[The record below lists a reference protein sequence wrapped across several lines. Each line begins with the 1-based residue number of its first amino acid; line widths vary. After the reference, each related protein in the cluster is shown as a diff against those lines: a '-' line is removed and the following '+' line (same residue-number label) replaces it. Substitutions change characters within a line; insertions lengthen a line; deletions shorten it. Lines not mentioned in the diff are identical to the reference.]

1 MFIYKLFFLES
12 IHLPVLTLVSLFYS
26 NVRFSKLAFLLQ
38 NEKDKIED
46 ALCEMIFADMLKCS
60 IDRPAELVTFT
71 AEQSEAQVIDDW
83 IKNIDQIVD
92 LVDFVSQRIE
102 RQEAN

>member
-1 MFIYKLFFLES
+1 
-12 IHLPVLTLVSLFYS
+12 
-26 NVRFSKLAFLLQ
+26 
-38 NEKDKIED
+38 
-46 ALCEMIFADMLKCS
+46 MIFADLLKCT

-71 AEQSEAQVIDDW
+71 AKQNEAEIIDDW
-83 IKNIDQIVD
+83 VKNINQIVD